1 MKSTLEFNLP
11 EEKDDLML
19 ALKGAELSIVIDKL
33 LHYIRSEIKHKEDI
47 EQSRQQTLEDVRQN
61 LLDLMNEYGVE
72 DAIWR

>member
-61 LLDLMNEYGVE
+61 LLDLMNEYSVE

>member
-11 EEKDDLML
+11 EEKDELML

-33 LHYIRSEIKHKEDI
+33 LHYIRSEIKHKDDI

-61 LLDLMNEYGVE
+61 LLDLMNEYSVE

>member
-19 ALKGAELSIVIDKL
+19 ALKGPELSIVIDKL